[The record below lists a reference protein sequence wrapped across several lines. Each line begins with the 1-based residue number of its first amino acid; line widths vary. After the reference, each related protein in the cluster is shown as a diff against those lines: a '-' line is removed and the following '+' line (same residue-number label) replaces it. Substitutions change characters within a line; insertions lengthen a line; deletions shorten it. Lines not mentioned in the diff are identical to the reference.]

1 VASASGNHA
10 SSIDFTSGNL
20 SLRDLLLRV
29 HNIKKSSIQVVFVQN
44 QLYAARNTGG
54 HEGCWTETQITPLKI
69 NPLGQSGGCSVI
81 QTVPFSLVP
90 GGQISVPG
98 KTHSFPLKLVPA
110 GQHFTS
116 LDPLSWDGNISFRV
130 MLRLSSA
137 GVDSAAAAL
146 RFPIAMG
153 SNPLSTPR
161 IPGPTLLL
169 SAAA

>member
-1 VASASGNHA
+1 MKGAGHSGFCDDSHVTPLNVVPVGQDA
-10 SSIDFTSGNL
+10 F
-20 SLRDLLLRV
+20 RV
-29 HNIKKSSIQVVFVQN
+29 EIQALPSKDVP
-44 QLYAARNTGG
+44 GG
-54 HEGCWTETQITPLKI
+54 HEGCWTETQTTPLKI